1 MTFVHSIIVSALI
14 LCPALAHPAVAEERP
29 AAAGEFAAG
38 AILFADD
45 GVVSEGFV
53 GGAARFYLRPR
64 ISVGPEITFVSGNNH
79 SHLMLTGNVTFDLL
93 GPPRGAPP
101 PVTPFVVVGGGF
113 FQTRESFPSGT
124 FTSADGAFTAGGGV
138 RALAGRRLIV
148 GAEARVGWELHI
160 RVNGF
165 IGVRLGE

>member
-1 MTFVHSIIVSALI
+1 VTFVHSIIISALI
-14 LCPALAHPAVAEERP
+14 LCPALAYPAVAEERQ

-38 AILFADD
+38 ALLFADD

-53 GGAARFYLRPR
+53 GGAARLRPR
-64 ISVGPEITFVSGNNH
+64 IPDAGIVS
-79 SHLMLTGNVTFDLL
+79 
-93 GPPRGAPP
+93 
-101 PVTPFVVVGGGF
+101 
-113 FQTRESFPSGT
+113 SGT
-124 FTSADGAFTAGGGV
+124 FASADGAFTAGGGV

-165 IGVRLGE
+165 IDVRLGE